1 MTITSA
7 PAVDMDRDAKPLSR
21 AAVGVFVRIR
31 QLAAPPEVATR
42 LREVGLCENQVIRL
56 VAAQAS
62 LICQVCNTRLAI
74 SRDLAATI
82 LVTLAS

>member
-1 MTITSA
+1 
-7 PAVDMDRDAKPLSR
+7 
-21 AAVGVFVRIR
+21 VGVAVRIR
-31 QLAAPPEVATR
+31 ELAGPPEVATR
-42 LREVGLCENQVIRL
+42 LREVGFCENQVIRL